1 MLPLKCLKR
10 LDKSCM
16 GEVADMSTV
25 LVIDDEK
32 FVLDIVKIALTKF
45 GHDVETAVDGR
56 QGIEKFDEGSFDL
69 VITDIRMPGL
79 DGRGVADHIRRSQR
93 QSTPIIAISAT
104 PWLIGDKLSDFDS
117 ILPKPFTLQTL
128 VDTVN
133 SLSRGPV
140 AAAV

>member
-1 MLPLKCLKR
+1 
-10 LDKSCM
+10 
-16 GEVADMSTV
+16 MSTV

-45 GHDVETAVDGR
+45 GHDVETAADGR

-79 DGRGVADHIRRSQR
+79 DGTGVADHIRRSQR
-93 QSTPIIAISAT
+93 QWTPIIAISAT

-133 SLSRGPV
+133 NLSRGLV

>member
-1 MLPLKCLKR
+1 
-10 LDKSCM
+10 
-16 GEVADMSTV
+16 MSTV

-32 FVLDIVKIALTKF
+32 FVLDIVKIALMKF
-45 GHDVETAVDGR
+45 GHDVQTAVNGR
-56 QGIEKFDEGSFDL
+56 QGIEKFDKGSYDV
-69 VITDIRMPGL
+69 VITDIRMPGV

-104 PWLIGDKLSDFDS
+104 PWLIESKLNDFDS

-133 SLSRGPV
+133 DLARRTV
-140 AAAV
+140 AAVA

>member
-1 MLPLKCLKR
+1 
-10 LDKSCM
+10 
-16 GEVADMSTV
+16 MSTV

-32 FVLDIVKIALTKF
+32 FVLDIVKIALTKY
-45 GHDVETAVDGR
+45 GHDVETAADGR

-69 VITDIRMPGL
+69 VITDIRMPGV
-79 DGRGVADHIRRSQR
+79 DGTGVADHIRRSRR
-93 QSTPIIAISAT
+93 QWTPIIAISAT

-133 SLSRGPV
+133 NLSRGPV